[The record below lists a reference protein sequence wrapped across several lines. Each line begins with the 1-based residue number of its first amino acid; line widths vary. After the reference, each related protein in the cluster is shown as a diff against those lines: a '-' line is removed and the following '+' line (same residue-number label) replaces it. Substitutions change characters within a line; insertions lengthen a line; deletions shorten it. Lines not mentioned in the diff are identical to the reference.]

1 MPHQSKPVIAFG
13 FRDEDVEYRSGD
25 RCVWMTFTWTRG
37 PRVYPAGSVR
47 WTGGDA
53 LTDEEKTTVFAEV
66 LRYIAEEDSKP
77 TVIINVDDPSRAV
90 WEHVCSLN
98 SGFVQAVEYTSDQEQ
113 DELERE
119 GYLRSLRSSGGLSV
133 DGVDIVD
140 EQQLDDLLSARRK
153 GKNSAR

>member
-90 WEHVCSLN
+90 WE
-98 SGFVQAVEYTSDQEQ
+98 D
-113 DELERE
+113 
-119 GYLRSLRSSGGLSV
+119 LRSLRSSGGLSV